1 MFEFLGPASCHPPHL
16 LQGRPVLDDSGR
28 AVRGFALE
36 EGVIHHG
43 ALARIQVLGV
53 LEPHE
58 DVQQVAHADAGV
70 GRPVE
75 EAAAGL
81 EEVAGSVDVAAAQ
94 VVEIGL
100 WGRGRL
106 VQRTGGSE
114 AA

>member
-1 MFEFLGPASCHPPHL
+1 
-16 LQGRPVLDDSGR
+16 
-28 AVRGFALE
+28 LE

-53 LEPHE
+53 LEPHQ

-100 WGRGRL
+100 SGRSKKRKVSAKNGR
-106 VQRTGGSE
+106 VEGSLMTVIHQPI
-114 AA
+114 AAASSDWRANGVSSKF